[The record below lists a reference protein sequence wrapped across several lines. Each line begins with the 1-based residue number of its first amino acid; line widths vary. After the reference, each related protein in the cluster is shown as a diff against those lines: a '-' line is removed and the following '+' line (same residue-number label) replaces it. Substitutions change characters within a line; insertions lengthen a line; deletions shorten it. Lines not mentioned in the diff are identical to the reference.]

1 MPIVEYTPGL
11 FGDVKKFVARLP
23 KPINLIHRPFVD
35 YYYTDNQWC
44 KLFLYYSDSGDI
56 LGTLGRELMRF
67 EYKSREILIR
77 FGTNWYSIQRGV
89 GTELGKFSV
98 ASAPDS
104 IGLMFTGSDDTLAIL
119 HHRGWTFIP
128 GVRGY
133 FLNNPYP
140 IYRGDSFLRKS
151 AKSIVRKLK
160 LKIIP
165 KFASRIPSH
174 IVSDLSV
181 REESSYSEDLLTS
194 RSSFAFRF
202 APTTDY
208 LKWRYNLS
216 LSFARYRL
224 FRLMKGGA
232 SVGYVIL
239 NESPDG
245 LTVAQSDGEEATTL
259 AYGILLSIL
268 EIGRR
273 DRHPR
278 TVFLTSCHPGM
289 QQVFEEFGFAI
300 PRKEGDMPFAFRT
313 LPPEFDK
320 SPANSGWLINF
331 DWGDNTLRLPFLDQ
345 TSA

>member
-1 MPIVEYTPGL
+1 MPVVEYTSRL
-11 FGDVKKFVARLP
+11 FGDLKQFVARLP
-23 KPINLIHRPFVD
+23 KPINLIHQPFVD
-35 YYYTDNQWC
+35 YYYTENRWC

-67 EYKSREILIR
+67 EYKSREIMIR
-77 FGTNWYSIQRGV
+77 FGTNWYSLQRGV
-89 GTELGKFSV
+89 GTELGKYSV

-119 HHRGWTFIP
+119 HHRGWTFIL

-133 FLNNPYP
+133 CLNNPYP
-140 IYRGDSFLRKS
+140 IYSGDSFLRKS
-151 AKSIVRKLK
+151 AKLFVRKLK
-160 LKIIP
+160 RRNIP
-165 KFASRIPSH
+165 KFASRIPSD
-174 IVSDLSV
+174 IVSDLTV
-181 REESSYSEDLLTS
+181 HEESSYSEDLLPS

-202 APTTDY
+202 APPVDY

-224 FRLMKGGA
+224 FRVMKSGA
-232 SVGYVIL
+232 SAGYVIL
-239 NESPDG
+239 NESPEG

-268 EIGRR
+268 EIGRT

-278 TVFLTSCHPGM
+278 TVFLASCHRGM
-289 QQVFEEFGFAI
+289 QQVFEQFGFRI
-300 PRKEGDMPFAFRT
+300 PRNEGDMPFAFRN
-313 LPPEFDK
+313 LPPDFYE
-320 SPANSGWLINF
+320 SPTNSDWLINF

-345 TSA
+345 AAP

>member
-1 MPIVEYTPGL
+1 MPIAEYTPEL
-11 FGDVKKFVARLP
+11 FGDLKQFVARLP
-23 KPINLIHRPFVD
+23 KPVNLLHRPFVD
-35 YYYTDNQWC
+35 YYYTDNPWC

-67 EYKSREILIR
+67 EYNSREITIR
-77 FGTNWYSIQRGV
+77 FGTNWYSLQRGV

-98 ASAPDS
+98 ATAPGS
-104 IGLMFTGSDDTLAIL
+104 FGLMFTGSEDTLAIL

-128 GVRGY
+128 GIKGY

-140 IYRGDSFLRKS
+140 IYTGDSFLRKS
-151 AKSIVRKLK
+151 VKSIVRSLK
-160 LKIIP
+160 RKNIP
-165 KFASRIPSH
+165 KFALRIPPH
-174 IVSDLSV
+174 IASGLSV
-181 REESSYSEDLLTS
+181 REEMSYSEDLLPS

-202 APTTDY
+202 APTVDY
-208 LKWRYNLS
+208 LKWRYNLT

-224 FRLMKGGA
+224 FRLIKGGA

-239 NESPDG
+239 NESPDC
-245 LTVAQSDGEEATTL
+245 LTVAHSDAEEATTL

-268 EIGRR
+268 EIGRS

-278 TVFLTSCHPGM
+278 TVFLATCHPGM
-289 QQVFEEFGFAI
+289 QQVFEQFGFRI
-300 PRKEGDMPFAFRT
+300 PRKEGDMPFAFRN

-320 SPANSGWLINF
+320 TPANSDWLINF

-345 TSA
+345 GGA